1 MGHGTVGDCR
11 GPVGPEK
18 ASLLQLFL
26 VATAWSRGWASCPV
40 LLSASQTVTWSGS
53 RAQMVPWVLP
63 GRHGCS
69 SHPSP
74 CHLPSPAPATAQLLG
89 LCAAARCRHAGAH
102 SDPCPARC
110 TPQVPQARRGPPHT
124 GKDSLRRQHGKWGH
138 SHSASGRTGG
148 GHSCTAPLGLPAVPA
163 PAVGGLEAGVH
174 MELQKVTW
182 ALSTCNRKWPGL
194 TACSRVDLRGPH
206 PALPTHQS

>member
-69 SHPSP
+69 SHPATCPPLPLPQPSCSASVQQLAVLVTQRLTPIRAQHAVPHRYLRHGGVHLTRERTP
-74 CHLPSPAPATAQLLG
+74 CVDSMGSGDTPTPLQGAQEGATAARPRLASLQYLHLLWVG
-89 LCAAARCRHAGAH
+89 WR
-102 SDPCPARC
+102 PAS
-110 TPQVPQARRGPPHT
+110 TWSYRR
-124 GKDSLRRQHGKWGH
+124 
-138 SHSASGRTGG
+138 
-148 GHSCTAPLGLPAVPA
+148 
-163 PAVGGLEAGVH
+163 
-174 MELQKVTW
+174 
-182 ALSTCNRKWPGL
+182 
-194 TACSRVDLRGPH
+194 
-206 PALPTHQS
+206 